1 VLSDINGVDSEHYIK
16 IDFFFLTTDLHKT
29 ISKEHFMTLI
39 LVSSPKNAILA
50 VYDFLLL
57 AKHNLSY
64 INIPGYPLYYYS
76 LPL

>member
-1 VLSDINGVDSEHYIK
+1 
-16 IDFFFLTTDLHKT
+16 
-29 ISKEHFMTLI
+29 MTLI